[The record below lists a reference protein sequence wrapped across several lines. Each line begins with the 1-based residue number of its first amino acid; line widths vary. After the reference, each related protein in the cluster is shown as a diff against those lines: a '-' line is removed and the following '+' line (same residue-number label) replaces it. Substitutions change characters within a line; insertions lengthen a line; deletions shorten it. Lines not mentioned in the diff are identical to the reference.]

1 MRAVAGVVA
10 VAVLG
15 AKAHD
20 LQPQLYPALDS
31 ALRPEVG
38 QCLKPQLLPS
48 LLRVSEKETQCLHF
62 SS

>member
-1 MRAVAGVVA
+1 MWAAAAAVA

-15 AKAHD
+15 AKAHH
-20 LQPQLYPALDS
+20 LQPPLYLALDS
-31 ALRPEVG
+31 ALQPEVG